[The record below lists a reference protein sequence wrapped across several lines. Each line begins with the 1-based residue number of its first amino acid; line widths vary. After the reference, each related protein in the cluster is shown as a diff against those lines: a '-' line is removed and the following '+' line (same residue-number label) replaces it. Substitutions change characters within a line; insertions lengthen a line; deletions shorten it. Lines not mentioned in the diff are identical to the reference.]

1 MLGEFANNLAAG
13 HKYAQNQLL
22 LHITNNQHF
31 TRITYQR
38 SGNFLSFLVEYHC
51 FKRPIY
57 MPLTCNKMQI
67 NGQKDGFNEEKARFL
82 V

>member
-1 MLGEFANNLAAG
+1 MLSEFANNLAAG
-13 HKYAQNQLL
+13 HKYAKNKRLS
-22 LHITNNQHF
+22 HIANSQYF

-57 MPLTCNKMQI
+57 MPLTCNMMQI
-67 NGQKDGFNEEKARFL
+67 NGQKDGFNGEKARF
-82 V
+82 